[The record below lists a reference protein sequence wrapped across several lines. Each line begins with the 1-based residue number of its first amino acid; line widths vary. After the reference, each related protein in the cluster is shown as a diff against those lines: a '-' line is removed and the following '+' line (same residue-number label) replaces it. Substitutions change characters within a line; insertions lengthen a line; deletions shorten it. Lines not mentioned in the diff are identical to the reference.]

1 MDLTIYNSND
11 DKDILIMTLLEY
23 ICKNRNP
30 SSFTNI
36 VTYLQTNN
44 IISHLDQNDQNY
56 INQKNAFMM
65 ILHNFIKNHNSRY
78 SDDFIEIGK
87 ISSGGYGIVYKSIN
101 RLDKIQYAIKKIP
114 LKYVTD
120 NKNILNEVMILA
132 HLNHNNIIRYHSTW
146 IEDNIDNSILLEYS
160 ESNSLSNGLML
171 KNDTFNNIL
180 YIQME
185 LCTMTLKEFIK
196 TPISKN
202 ETYIIIKDIVKALAY
217 LHSKNIIH
225 CDLTLNNILISKD
238 KLIKLC
244 DFGLAE
250 YISDGDH
257 IIKSKTYGTQTYL
270 APECI
275 NKFKYSYK
283 SDIYSLAII
292 IFELL
297 NKFNTDMERALMI
310 KKFKNKK
317 VKCLHDKI
325 LYIMIDDDENKR
337 PLIKDINFFM

>member
-1 MDLTIYNSND
+1 M
-11 DKDILIMTLLEY
+11 
-23 ICKNRNP
+23 
-30 SSFTNI
+30 SSFTEI

-44 IISHLDQNDQNY
+44 IITTLDQNDPNY
-56 INQKNAFMM
+56 LNQKNTFMM
-65 ILHNFIKNHNSRY
+65 ILNNFIKNQNSRY
-78 SDDFIEIGK
+78 NDDFIEVGK

-101 RLDKIQYAIKKIP
+101 KLDKIQYAIKKIP

-132 HLNHNNIIRYHSTW
+132 HLNHSNIIRYYSTW
-146 IEDNIDNSILLEYS
+146 IEDNIDNTLLLEYS
-160 ESNSLSNGLML
+160 DSNSSSNSLTLN
-171 KNDTFNNIL
+171 NDTFNNIL

-185 LCTMTLKEFIK
+185 LCMMTLKDYIK
-196 TPISKN
+196 NNISKN
-202 ETYIIIKDIVKALAY
+202 ETYIIIKDIVKSLAY

-225 CDLTLNNILISKD
+225 CDLTLNNILIDNNKI
-238 KLIKLC
+238 IKLC

-250 YISDGDH
+250 YINDGDH
-257 IIKSKTYGTQTYL
+257 VIKNKTYGTHTYL

-275 NKFKYSYK
+275 KNYKYSYK

-317 VKCLHDKI
+317 ARCLHDKI
-325 LYIMIDDDENKR
+325 LYVMIDDDENKR